1 MGGTPL
7 NLWPGAFYAEGPIN
21 GRCLMDDRDRI
32 IASISEH
39 ECKRIARKVV
49 RALQGMTEGMQS
61 GDDSGLAN
69 LWDEVC
75 VQVQGQ
81 LSIMWDYYEDIMLQ
95 MIEKQVHLL
104 SVELTK
110 AIWLQT
116 DNGFDW
122 DSDEDESSDME
133 YSEYDIVDHI
143 LSQFVLTLAA
153 DPKNLRIEKFI
164 NKDLEF

>member
-1 MGGTPL
+1 
-7 NLWPGAFYAEGPIN
+7 
-21 GRCLMDDRDRI
+21 MDDRDRI
-32 IASISEH
+32 IVSIAEH
-39 ECKRIARKVV
+39 ECKRIARRVM
-49 RALQGMTEGMQS
+49 RTLQGMTKGMQS
-61 GDDSGLAN
+61 SDDSGLAN

-75 VQVQGQ
+75 VQVQGPE
-81 LSIMWDYYEDIMLQ
+81 SVMWDYYVEVMRDV
-95 MIEKQVHLL
+95 IEKQVHML

-116 DNGFDW
+116 DNGFGW

-143 LSQFVLTLAA
+143 LSQFVLPLAA
-153 DPKNLRIEKFI
+153 DWKNLRIEKFI

>member
-1 MGGTPL
+1 
-7 NLWPGAFYAEGPIN
+7 
-21 GRCLMDDRDRI
+21 MDDRDRI

-122 DSDEDESSDME
+122 DFDEEDSTEVE
-133 YSEYDIVDHI
+133 YSEDDIVDHI
-143 LSQFVLTLAA
+143 LSQYVLKFAC
-153 DPKNLRIEKFI
+153 DWNNRCIEKYMEREHDF
-164 NKDLEF
+164 